1 MRKNHPYPARPFL
14 IKHQASFVQEL
25 KYVSAVFQ
33 HYVVNLGEYMFLA
46 DLQINVFL
54 IINYIGRIQQ
64 IAKVNNVH
72 FESGGFP
79 SPWSVFASMLVT
91 LCNI

>member
-1 MRKNHPYPARPFL
+1 MKINHPYPARPTF
-14 IKHQASFVQEL
+14 IKCFVL
-25 KYVSAVFQ
+25 RT
-33 HYVVNLGEYMFLA
+33 
-46 DLQINVFL
+46 QICFCCISTLYYKWVDTCFSQIYKINNVFL
-54 IINYIGRIQQ
+54 IINYIGGIHQ

-91 LCNI
+91 L

>member
-33 HYVVNLGEYMFLA
+33 HYIGNLGENMFLA
-46 DLQINVFL
+46 DLQDKQCISHNKL
-54 IINYIGRIQQ
+54 Y
-64 IAKVNNVH
+64 
-72 FESGGFP
+72 
-79 SPWSVFASMLVT
+79 WSDPPDRKIKQSSF
-91 LCNI
+91 